1 MDHLTAIVPYASLLA
16 VVVAIVFGILTLR
29 QWHRT
34 RYLTA
39 AAELVRTIQ
48 TEQFNRAIAR
58 LLELPEEA
66 PAERFASD
74 RELVAAVTT
83 VAHVFES
90 LGVLAY
96 NRVLELRLVD
106 QLVGGYVRTI
116 WPRLKPYVESRR
128 ADFGAM
134 FAEWFQ
140 WLAEQLAAH
149 PAYGKREGAHVAFR
163 DWRP

>member
-1 MDHLTAIVPYASLLA
+1 MEVVTLIVPYASLLA

-29 QWHRT
+29 QWQRT

-58 LLELPEEA
+58 LLELPEGA
-66 PAERFASD
+66 PAERIRGD
-74 RELVAAVTT
+74 VELATAVTS

-90 LGVLAY
+90 LGVLVY
-96 NRVLELRLVD
+96 NRVLQLRLVD
-106 QLVGGYVRTI
+106 QLVGGYVRTC

-128 ADFGAM
+128 VDLGAM

-149 PAYGKREGAHVAFR
+149 PAHGKREGAHVAFR
-163 DWRP
+163 DWQP